1 MNVYERLTIKKFIRE
16 EVETQLQQAL
26 YNTKEETGKIPR
38 QPAYYKLLVKSIVN
52 QLELLM
58 DHLKE
63 LDELCE
69 KCHGCSQCPL
79 GETVKDYLCIRS
91 ILHHEEHTIEEFY
104 DLCKQRAERRML
116 E

>member
-1 MNVYERLTIKKFIRE
+1 MNVYERLTIKKFISE
-16 EVETQLQQAL
+16 EVETQLQEAL
-26 YNTKEETGKIPR
+26 HKEEKGNLPR
-38 QPAYYKLLVKSIVN
+38 QPSHYRIIVGSIVN
-52 QLELLM
+52 QLELLTE
-58 DHLKE
+58 HLKE

-79 GETVKDYLCIRS
+79 GATVIDYRCIRS
-91 ILHHEEHTIEEFY
+91 ILKYENHTIEESY

>member
-1 MNVYERLTIKKFIRE
+1 MNLHERLTIKKFISD
-16 EVETQLQQAL
+16 EVESQLEFL
-26 YNTKEETGKIPR
+26 HKEKEEPGKLPR
-38 QPAYYKLLVKSIVN
+38 HPAHYKLLVKSIVN

-58 DHLKE
+58 DHSKE

-69 KCHGCSQCPL
+69 KCHGCSKCPL